1 MSDLDLPL
9 TPSADQIRRRKF
21 ATVRRGFDPDQV
33 QDYLNQVATQFET
46 LETDLREARMQTP
59 ASEAPVVPAAA
70 SAAAVAATSA
80 PALSTEEAYA
90 QLSQR
95 FATVLRSA
103 DEEAQKLRADASAEA
118 KKVLDEA
125 QAEADKIRVD
135 AQSSAE
141 EARAKG
147 DAELGR
153 AREESERVLGGLDQR
168 REALL
173 AQMHE
178 MQSRLLAVA
187 NDLDVPDLEP
197 GASVATATP
206 TPTPM
211 PTPMPVGGQQ
221 APGAGQSAS
230 PQQSG
235 AKPEPPNRDATPAP
249 PPTPPQQQAGG
260 MPAPMGASP
269 AAGADDDAVDP
280 RYEDLWASAETKSV
294 EIPDLSSLDIDF
306 DDEE

>member
-46 LETDLREARMQTP
+46 LETDLRESRMQTP
-59 ASEAPVVPAAA
+59 ASEAPAVPAAA
-70 SAAAVAATSA
+70 AVAAVAATSA
-80 PALSTEEAYA
+80 PAASTEEAYA

-103 DEEAQKLRADASAEA
+103 DEESQKLIADATAEA

-125 QAEADKIRVD
+125 QAEADKIRLD

-178 MQSRLLAVA
+178 MQTRLLAVA
-187 NDLDVPDLEP
+187 NDLEVPDLDP
-197 GASVATATP
+197 GASVAKPTP
-206 TPTPM
+206 TPTPL
-211 PTPMPVGGQQ
+211 PAGGQQ
-221 APGAGQSAS
+221 APGAGQPFS

-235 AKPEPPNRDATPAP
+235 AKPEPPNRDSTPAP
-249 PPTPPQQQAGG
+249 PPAPPQQQSSG

-269 AAGADDDAVDP
+269 VAGAEDDAVDP